1 MSISNKFKEF
11 ILASGRAPRG
21 LTWSFWF
28 LVIIYA
34 LFLAGICTDNWLESS
49 IVMPSYDHRIQGLWK
64 FCYGAEGRSCCAYIN
79 EIMFN
84 EAFLDATRA
93 FIIMSIFP
101 QLLCLFAI
109 CKGISSERYPYYT
122 KMGAASAAFSAVFI
136 ILAIIIYGAASS
148 DENSISV
155 YSPSWS
161 YGLCVTSGVA
171 YILLACFFYW
181 TRNDTNMNI

>member
-1 MSISNKFKEF
+1 MSISNKLKEF

-34 LFLAGICTDNWLESS
+34 LFLAGICTENWLESS

-84 EAFLDATRA
+84 EGMFL
-93 FIIMSIFP
+93 S
-101 QLLCLFAI
+101 CLWCFNTFT
-109 CKGISSERYPYYT
+109 CR
-122 KMGAASAAFSAVFI
+122 
-136 ILAIIIYGAASS
+136 
-148 DENSISV
+148 
-155 YSPSWS
+155 
-161 YGLCVTSGVA
+161 
-171 YILLACFFYW
+171 YILSLF
-181 TRNDTNMNI
+181 